1 MKKGDIYLVE
11 FGKSR
16 DSFAFG
22 KSRPVVVFQT
32 DKLNL
37 AIEEEIYDYA
47 LVIPFSTKNDIVTE
61 EFRLKIKAR
70 DDLRQ
75 DSFMVC
81 NSMCFLHKKYF
92 KQKLSALTED
102 ELKNVEDILK
112 NVFDFVESRQ

>member
-22 KSRPVVVFQT
+22 KSRPAVVFQT

-37 AIEEEIYDYA
+37 ALEEEIYDYV

-70 DDLRQ
+70 GDLKQ
-75 DSFMVC
+75 DSFIVC
-81 NSMCFLHKKYF
+81 NSICFLHKKYF
-92 KQKLSALTED
+92 KQKLSSLSED
-102 ELKNVEDILK
+102 ELKSVENILK
-112 NVFDFVESRQ
+112 NVFDLAENRQ